1 MELEYQLAELIGKA
15 QTDEQWRNALNAY
28 GDTAW
33 SLSGQEKER
42 IQKLLNEASNRIT
55 KQNNQFYD
63 LCFEIRKTH
72 GFHNVIAKPLHISE
86 GVAPMESDGTPVVE
100 DFTDE
105 ELTSE
110 NIAKV
115 ASTLILK

>member
-1 MELEYQLAELIGKA
+1 MELEYQLAELIGTA
-15 QTDEQWRNALNAY
+15 QTDEQWKNAMAAYEITSFHLN
-28 GDTAW
+28 DF
-33 SLSGQEKER
+33 EKSR
-42 IQKLLNEASNRIT
+42 IRKLLSERNEVIT
-55 KQNNQFYD
+55 KQAYKHLD
-63 LCFEIRKTH
+63 LAFAIRKEF
-72 GFHNVIAKPLHISE
+72 GIQNNIIKPI
-86 GVAPMESDGTPVVE
+86 ESDGTPVIT

>member
-1 MELEYQLAELIGKA
+1 MKLEYQLADLIGTA
-15 QTDEQWRNALNAY
+15 QTDEQWKNAMAAY
-28 GDTAW
+28 EIT
-33 SLSGQEKER
+33 SFRLSDEEKER
-42 IQKLLNEASNRIT
+42 IRKLLSERNDAIT
-55 KQNNQFYD
+55 KQAYKHLD
-63 LCFEIRKTH
+63 LAFAIRKEF
-72 GFHNVIAKPLHISE
+72 GIQNNIIKPI
-86 GVAPMESDGTPVVE
+86 ESDGTPVIE

>member
-1 MELEYQLAELIGKA
+1 LAFAI
-15 QTDEQWRNALNAY
+15 R
-28 GDTAW
+28 
-33 SLSGQEKER
+33 KEFG
-42 IQKLLNEASNRIT
+42 I
-55 KQNNQFYD
+55 QNN
-63 LCFEIRKTH
+63 I
-72 GFHNVIAKPLHISE
+72 IKPI
-86 GVAPMESDGTPVVE
+86 ESDGTPVVE

>member
-1 MELEYQLAELIGKA
+1 MELEYKLAELIGKA

-33 SLSGQEKER
+33 SLTEEVKER
-42 IQKLLNEASNRIT
+42 LTQLLTEASTRIS
-55 KQNNQFYD
+55 KQNNEFYD
-63 LCFEIRKTH
+63 LCFDIRKTH
-72 GFHNVIAKPLHISE
+72 GFHNAIAKSFPI
-86 GVAPMESDGTPVVE
+86 PYESDGSPVIT

-110 NIAKV
+110 NVAKV
-115 ASTLILK
+115 ASSITLK

>member
-1 MELEYQLAELIGKA
+1 MELEYQLAELIGTA
-15 QTDEQWRNALNAY
+15 QTDEQWKNAMAAYEITSFHLN
-28 GDTAW
+28 DF
-33 SLSGQEKER
+33 EKSR
-42 IQKLLNEASNRIT
+42 IRKLLSERNEVIT
-55 KQNNQFYD
+55 KQAYKHLD
-63 LCFEIRKTH
+63 LAFSIRKEF
-72 GFHNVIAKPLHISE
+72 GIQNNIIKPI
-86 GVAPMESDGTPVVE
+86 ESDGTPVVD

>member
-1 MELEYQLAELIGKA
+1 MELEYQLAELIGTA
-15 QTDEQWRNALNAY
+15 QTNEQWKNAMSAYEVTCFRLNR
-28 GDTAW
+28 D
-33 SLSGQEKER
+33 EIDR
-42 IQKLLNEASNRIT
+42 IYKLLEEKNEAIT
-55 KQNNQFYD
+55 KQAYKHLD
-63 LCFEIRKTH
+63 LAFAIRKEF
-72 GFHNVIAKPLHISE
+72 GIQNNIIKPI
-86 GVAPMESDGTPVVE
+86 ESDGTPVVD

>member
-1 MELEYQLAELIGKA
+1 MELEYQLAELIGTA
-15 QTDEQWRNALNAY
+15 QTDEQWKHAMGAYEITSFRLN
-28 GDTAW
+28 DD
-33 SLSGQEKER
+33 EKER
-42 IQKLLNEASNRIT
+42 IRKLLSERNEAIT
-55 KQNNQFYD
+55 KQAYKHLD
-63 LCFEIRKTH
+63 LAFAIRKEF
-72 GFHNVIAKPLHISE
+72 GIQNNIIKPI
-86 GVAPMESDGTPVVE
+86 ESDGSPVIT

>member
-1 MELEYQLAELIGKA
+1 MELEYQLAELIGTA
-15 QTDEQWRNALNAY
+15 QTDEQWKNAMAAYEITSFRLN
-28 GDTAW
+28 DD
-33 SLSGQEKER
+33 EKER
-42 IQKLLNEASNRIT
+42 IRKLLSERNEAIT
-55 KQNNQFYD
+55 KQAYKHLD
-63 LCFEIRKTH
+63 LAFAIRKEF
-72 GFHNVIAKPLHISE
+72 GIQNNIIKPI
-86 GVAPMESDGTPVVE
+86 ESDGSPVIT